1 MEKLLRLSQWRS
13 SSAERCFTSSKPKRA
28 VKSASVVP
36 TVVRA
41 AQRAE
46 KRPMAA
52 VAAVAVAKKR
62 SKKGKNTRTIVAST
76 NNKRRKEQMQT
87 RLLFFV
93 KSLVKS
99 LIYLFFRLNYKK

>member
-28 VKSASVVP
+28 VKSASVVR

-52 VAAVAVAKKR
+52 VAAVAAAKKR
-62 SKKGKNTRTIVAST
+62 SKKGKNTRTIVAIT

-87 RLLFFV
+87 RLLFFC
-93 KSLVKS
+93 KITCEKLN
-99 LIYLFFRLNYKK
+99 LFIFSIKL